1 MYVHS
6 WCAHT
11 PPLVAEVVIVTLL
24 LLLALS
30 LPTRPPVAN
39 QRATTQ
45 SQIKGNA
52 HRSRRV
58 ARRSHVVG
66 SLCYAFAGSL
76 PRFFFQR
83 YMFLL
88 SLNANKNVRHIVAI
102 AQKANHHT
110 KTTINNNV

>member
-11 PPLVAEVVIVTLL
+11 PPLVAEALIVTLL
-24 LLLALS
+24 LLLLVLS

-58 ARRSHVVG
+58 ARMLLGRFVMRLPAVCHV
-66 SLCYAFAGSL
+66 
-76 PRFFFQR
+76 FF
-83 YMFLL
+83 
-88 SLNANKNVRHIVAI
+88 SSATCSCCH
-102 AQKANHHT
+102 
-110 KTTINNNV
+110 